1 MPLYD
6 FTCESGHTIERLVS
20 RNTETLFCECGKPSS
35 RGAVYA
41 IGVSGFARTPVAQR
55 EIKTR
60 AFNEASAELEYAH
73 SRRTN
78 VDGSPA
84 PAPPLWRVAKAEAKR
99 LQKLGVKDS
108 ADLR

>member
-6 FTCESGHTIERLVS
+6 FTCEAGHTTERLLS
-20 RNTETLFCECGKPSS
+20 RDTETAQCECGKPST
-35 RGAVYA
+35 RGAVYT
-41 IGVSGFARTPVAQR
+41 IGVSGFARAPVGQR
-55 EIKTR
+55 EVR
-60 AFNEASAELEYAH
+60 MGAFNEASAEIEYAH

-78 VDGSPA
+78 VDGSRA
-84 PAPPLWRVAKAEAKR
+84 PAPSLWKAAKAEATR